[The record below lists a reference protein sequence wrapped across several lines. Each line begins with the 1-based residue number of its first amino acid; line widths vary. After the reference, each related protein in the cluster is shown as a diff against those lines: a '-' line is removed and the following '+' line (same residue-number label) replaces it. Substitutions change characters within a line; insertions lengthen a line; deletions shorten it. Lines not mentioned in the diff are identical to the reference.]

1 MELSFGG
8 KMAKIDIASRLKGQL
23 SKVETPK
30 ALSGGFL
37 NFSDEH
43 FDFSYLN
50 ELECDRE
57 IKDYLKEKSIQL
69 GNLQGNTVL
78 ILGKICGEV
87 AEELGK
93 KGSPD
98 GIYYKWL
105 EFNGLSRNT
114 ALRYR
119 KRYELFQ
126 MAESNR
132 LKEIISLL
140 NIKEI
145 DEIYGDREN
154 IMEILNSEKNPEIKS
169 VKELIATNFIAE
181 KTETSEILKVM
192 EHPEM
197 DRSFERFNNIMSNL
211 KGANLS
217 PKKQEKLQE
226 LLEKIEKL
234 LG

>member
-1 MELSFGG
+1 MS
-8 KMAKIDIASRLKGQL
+8 KSDIASRLKGQL
-23 SKVETPK
+23 SKVEAVKEVAKMGEVQLDFT
-30 ALSGGFL
+30 
-37 NFSDEH
+37 H
-43 FDFSYLN
+43 FDFSYL
-50 ELECDRE
+50 EEIECIPQ
-57 IKDYLKEKSIQL
+57 IKNFLKEKSLQMI
-69 GNLQGNTVL
+69 NLQGNTVL
-78 ILGKICGEV
+78 ALGKICGEV

-126 MAESNR
+126 IAESNR

-140 NIKEI
+140 SIKEI
-145 DEIYGDREN
+145 DEIYGDKEN

-169 VKELIATNFIAE
+169 IKELIATNFIAE
-181 KTETSEILKVM
+181 KNESAEIFKVT

-197 DRSFERFNNIMSNL
+197 DRSFERFNSIISNL

-217 PKKQEKLQE
+217 PKKQEKLVE